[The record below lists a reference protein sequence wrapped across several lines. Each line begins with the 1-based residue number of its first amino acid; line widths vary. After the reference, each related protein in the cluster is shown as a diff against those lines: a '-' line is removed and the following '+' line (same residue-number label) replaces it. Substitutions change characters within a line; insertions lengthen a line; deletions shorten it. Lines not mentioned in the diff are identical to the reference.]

1 MIHSQIANIYSQ
13 FANYRG
19 VRSTSQFLAFSFL
32 DNREITSPAREYRH
46 GGSGKEALCRGETTY
61 FFADTWPLFPP
72 SHSVLDCNYIFPCPP
87 DNPGKTVCNTSPSL
101 LESL

>member
-61 FFADTWPLFPP
+61 FFANPWPLFPP
-72 SHSVLDCNYIFPCPP
+72 SRKSPGRNYICSRPL
-87 DNPGKTVCNTSPSL
+87 DNPGKGVCNTSPTLLGSL
-101 LESL
+101 